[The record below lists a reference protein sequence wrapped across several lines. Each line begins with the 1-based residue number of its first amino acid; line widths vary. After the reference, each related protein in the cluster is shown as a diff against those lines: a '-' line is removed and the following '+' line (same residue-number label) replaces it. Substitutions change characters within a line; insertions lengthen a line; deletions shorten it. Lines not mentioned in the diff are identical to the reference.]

1 MTNMIALVIAR
12 NAKYSSIK
20 NSGIAGKK
28 LVGYTSDQAHYST
41 EKFISVT

>member
-1 MTNMIALVIAR
+1 MIALVIAR

-28 LVGYTSDQAHYST
+28 LVGYTSNQAHYST